1 MPTRWLAHKRILLDE
16 VLRYPL
22 VLGDPA
28 VCEGYTRQVDRV
40 LRTQEQEPLLVQRVA
55 SPEMMMALVSAGLAL
70 GFAGAAYIAANR
82 EANVVGRP
90 LAGEPPMLTTYLLR
104 QDKEPS
110 QALARFIERLQSGP
124 VPGSAANDEK

>member
-1 MPTRWLAHKRILLDE
+1 MPTQWLAHKRILLDE

-55 SPEMMMALVSAGLAL
+55 SPEVMVALVTSSYQAFSRCSA
-70 GFAGAAYIAANR
+70 
-82 EANVVGRP
+82 
-90 LAGEPPMLTTYLLR
+90 
-104 QDKEPS
+104 
-110 QALARFIERLQSGP
+110 SGW
-124 VPGSAANDEK
+124 